1 MSVCVAVTDSAEGRA
16 ALTAAV
22 EEAVRMAVPLVA
34 VNLTGSDLDPA
45 ALAAAA
51 QEAVRLAV
59 PLVAVNLTGSD
70 LDTAAFGAELTVEV
84 VVPRS
89 PSSLDEIEQVL
100 QVLEDRP
107 EITRLV
113 VGVRKRTPVGKAV
126 LGSIAQRLILEAP
139 VPVLSVKAAQP

>member
-16 ALTAAV
+16 ALTAAA
-22 EEAVRMAVPLVA
+22 EEAVL
-34 VNLTGSDLDPA
+34 
-45 ALAAAA
+45 
-51 QEAVRLAV
+51 LAV

-70 LDTAAFGAELTVEV
+70 LDLAALGPQVSVELVD
-84 VVPRS
+84 PRR

-126 LGSIAQRLILEAP
+126 LGSIAQRLILEAR
-139 VPVLSVKAAQP
+139 VPVLSVHAQA